1 MFLGTLL
8 IHYLNWVIRYVAIK
22 PRKVLIEP
30 AVTNHPSWRN
40 LKNQV
45 YVLLEKVRNGENLNP
60 HLSRLPRTRGYSP
73 STSEI
78 GHDVDRWVDKDF
90 LLNTMG
96 FHHFHLGMKSEKNGY
111 VERTNDLVFANVSR
125 GTFTLMGIFDHS
137 VFEFTD
143 NSMSDERKRLWA
155 IFNSY
160 ITRGVPSGTPV
171 FATQIATSGHPIH
184 VIETAGQ
191 YSRIIYQIDS
201 KLDNNEYLRDLYRSN
216 NLKTPKKLK
225 FEWMLNFSDLLLLEK
240 HNNHFFVMHRGFN

>member
-1 MFLGTLL
+1 MEESKRIKKLRREIISVLPTFPNNGETKELLDGMFLGTLL

-125 GTFTLMGIFDHS
+125 GTFTLM
-137 VFEFTD
+137 V
-143 NSMSDERKRLWA
+143 
-155 IFNSY
+155 
-160 ITRGVPSGTPV
+160 
-171 FATQIATSGHPIH
+171 
-184 VIETAGQ
+184 
-191 YSRIIYQIDS
+191 YSIIQF
-201 KLDNNEYLRDLYRSN
+201 L
-216 NLKTPKKLK
+216 NLLII
-225 FEWMLNFSDLLLLEK
+225 
-240 HNNHFFVMHRGFN
+240 R